1 MIQKEKQLFINDYYF
16 PGMLNSYTYR
26 STLQRGTIF
35 FESFPDYIKSGCRII
50 TSKDIPGKKY
60 ITFLDSNIPIL
71 TQQQIHYKGEPLYI
85 ILYDKDEKLEET
97 LKRINL
103 EKEPSAP
110 YVFNS
115 GEILD
120 HQIVYKKTWNFPE
133 HLVPDNDDNSIHDS
147 ENIAEKTNNNNTII
161 VESTFSASEYHSR
174 YCEPIGAIARPIED
188 GIVIY
193 TVTQWPAHVQKS
205 VAETLDISEK
215 KVKIIN
221 TALSSPLE
229 GRIWYPSLIACQAAV
244 AAYISKKPVKILLS
258 RYENNNYAPSQ
269 HPFRITYKSSVTP
282 EGKLQKTNINI
293 EINGGAFPIISKEI
307 FDRAFISAAGL
318 YECPLITITLSLI
331 KTSEPPMSFIS
342 GFNFT
347 YFQIPLEKHISKII
361 SQLHISQVEWK
372 KKNILQAK
380 NTLFPPSDNKETDL
394 SKRCATAVIDSV
406 AKASD
411 FERKYSA
418 FELGRLKKG
427 TVDIGKVSGIGLSL
441 SYICNT
447 IPLKSME
454 KEKLAVKL
462 LLDSKSRLNIYT
474 TTIPDGLNNY
484 NIWKNCAEKILHIP
498 TENIFIYPHE
508 TDMSP
513 ISVASP
519 FSKGLGGFYEVL
531 KKSCQSLQRKRF
543 RVPLPIEINTTVSL
557 SKINKIE
564 LAWGAA
570 AVELSVDKYTYEID
584 IKGIWCCFDCGY
596 LIDKEILDKTIY
608 SSIMDS
614 LNWVSGA
621 EYLKFEKNKLI
632 QTDNIWHFFNTPIYT
647 EYLETAKKNKAI
659 SVSDLPLALI
669 PAAYYNALTQAL
681 GYDINTIPITL
692 DKLDAIFKDRKK

>member
-1 MIQKEKQLFINDYYF
+1 
-16 PGMLNSYTYR
+16 MLNSYTYR

-35 FESFPDYIKSGCRII
+35 LESFPDYMKSECRII

-71 TQQQIHYKGEPLYI
+71 AEQQIHYKGEPLYI

-97 LKRINL
+97 LNQISL
-103 EKEPSAP
+103 ETEPAAP
-110 YVFNS
+110 YLFNS
-115 GEILD
+115 DEILD

-133 HLVPDNDDNSIHDS
+133 HLAPNSDDIHNSNNITEEIND
-147 ENIAEKTNNNNTII
+147 NTIT
-161 VESTFSASEYHSR
+161 VQSSFSASEYHSR
-174 YCEPIGAIARPIED
+174 YCEPIGAIARPLEE
-188 GIVIY
+188 GIAIY

-205 VAETLDISEK
+205 VAEALDISEK

-244 AAYISKKPVKILLS
+244 AAYVSKKPVKILLS
-258 RYENNNYAPSQ
+258 RYESHNCAPRQ

-282 EGKLQKTNINI
+282 EGKLEKTNIDI
-293 EINGGAFPIISKEI
+293 KINGGAFPIISKEI

-318 YECPLITITLSLI
+318 YECPLTTITLSLI
-331 KTSEPPMSFIS
+331 KTSDPPMSFVS

-347 YFQIPLEKHISKII
+347 YFQIALEKHISKII
-361 SQLHISQVEWK
+361 NQLQISQVQWK
-372 KKNILQAK
+372 KKNILQPQ
-380 NTLFPPSDNKETDL
+380 NTIFPLSDNKETDL
-394 SKRCATAVIDSV
+394 GKRSATAVIDSV
-406 AKASD
+406 ANVSD

-427 TVDIGKVSGIGLSL
+427 TVDTGKVSGIGLAL

-462 LLDSKSRLNIYT
+462 LLDSDSKLNIYT
-474 TTIPDGLNNY
+474 TTVPDGLNNY
-484 NIWKNCAEKILHIP
+484 NIWKNCAEKILQIP
-498 TENIFIYPHE
+498 TENIFIHPHE
-508 TDMSP
+508 TDISP
-513 ISVASP
+513 VSAAYP
-519 FSKGLGGFYEVL
+519 FSKGLGGFNEVL
-531 KKSCQSLQRKRF
+531 KKSCQSLQKKRF
-543 RVPLPIEINTTVSL
+543 RAPLPIEINTTVSL
-557 SKINKIE
+557 NTINKTE
-564 LAWGAA
+564 LTWGAA
-570 AVELSVDKYTYEID
+570 VVELSVDKYTYEIH

-596 LIDKEILDKTIY
+596 IIDKEVLDKTIY
-608 SSIMDS
+608 SGIMDS

-621 EYLKFEKNKLI
+621 EYLRFEKNRLI

-647 EYLETAKKNKAI
+647 EYLDTAKKNKAI

-669 PAAYYNALTQAL
+669 PSAYYNALTQAL

-692 DKLDAIFKDRKK
+692 DKIDAIFTGKEK